1 MSFGEIFDLTAGV
14 YFVFLLYI
22 VNRKC
27 VDRGSRMK
35 PLLALG
41 RRNRHGESC
50 YSVAARHIIF
60 LSFLTRG
67 ELCTPR
73 LKTGVL

>member
-1 MSFGEIFDLTAGV
+1 MSFDEIFDLTAGA

-27 VDRGSRMK
+27 VDQGSRMQ

-41 RRNRHGESC
+41 RRNPFIMLFSSSTPH
-50 YSVAARHIIF
+50 IF

-73 LKTGVL
+73 LKTDVL